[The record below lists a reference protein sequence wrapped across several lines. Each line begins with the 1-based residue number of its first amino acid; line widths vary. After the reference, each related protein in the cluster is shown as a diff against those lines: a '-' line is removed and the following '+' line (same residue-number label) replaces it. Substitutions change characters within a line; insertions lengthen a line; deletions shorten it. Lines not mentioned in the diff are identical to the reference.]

1 MGGVVN
7 FTEGRPFGAAGKVD
21 LLKGESQAGGVANRK
36 IIRAIVSIAMA
47 TARYGRSAKR
57 SELDKKIRAQRND
70 AKPASAAGSLPA

>member
-36 IIRAIVSIAMA
+36 IIRAIVSNRDRNCALREVSEKIG
-47 TARYGRSAKR
+47 ARQKN
-57 SELDKKIRAQRND
+57 Q
-70 AKPASAAGSLPA
+70 GSTK